1 MNQSWNLPRRTFL
14 KGLGT
19 SIALPLLETMASP
32 LKLLASGAG
41 GAPAAVPGRPLR
53 MAFLYVPNGANMEDW
68 TPPTEGTDYDL
79 PSILQ
84 PLSGLRSEFQVVSGL
99 AHQKAFANGDGAG
112 DHARASATFLTGCQA
127 RKTAGADI
135 KVGISVDQL
144 AASQVGRRTRL
155 PSLELSCDKGIVAGA
170 CDSGYA
176 CAYQFHISWRGE
188 STPNPVETNPRHVF
202 DRLFGNGQ
210 AREMSATRQV
220 RDEQQKSVLDF
231 ALEDAKSLRAKLGR
245 TDQRKLDEYLTSVRE
260 LEQRIED
267 AHRFETQLPDY
278 LRPDG
283 IPETYEKHIRL
294 MMDLLILAF
303 QTDTTR
309 IATFMLAHDGS
320 NRPYP
325 FIGISE
331 GHHDLS
337 HHEGKAEKKAKISRI
352 NTFHMTQFAY
362 FLEKM
367 KSIREGEAS
376 LLDNSMVVYGSGIA
390 DGNRHNHDNLP
401 VILAGGGGGSLQP
414 GRHYRLRDRV
424 PMTNLYL
431 SMLDRMGVKADQLG
445 DSTGRLQGI

>member
-19 SIALPLLETMASP
+19 SIALPLLEAMASP
-32 LKLLASGAG
+32 LKLLAAGAG

-68 TPPTEGTDYDL
+68 TPQAEGTDYEL

-135 KVGISVDQL
+135 KVGISVDQV

-283 IPETYEKHIRL
+283 IPETYEKHLRL

-431 SMLDRMGVKADQLG
+431 SMLDRMGVKAEQLG